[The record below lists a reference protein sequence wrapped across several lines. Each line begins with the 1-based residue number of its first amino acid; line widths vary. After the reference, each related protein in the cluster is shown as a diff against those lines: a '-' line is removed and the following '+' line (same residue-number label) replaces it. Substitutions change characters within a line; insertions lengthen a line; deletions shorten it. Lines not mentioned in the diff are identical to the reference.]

1 MNLLE
6 QLKNRIPSLQTSTMI
21 EQINKGFSNDNKYVV
36 KMADGKKYLLR
47 TAAIDQ
53 YERKKSEFNLITD
66 LQNYCIQSP
75 QPIAVG
81 KIEELNLCYY
91 LLSYIEGEDAREL
104 LPFYSIQDQYKIGLS
119 AGIDLAKIH
128 AVRAPA
134 SIDHW
139 YDRIMKKHQKYV
151 KAYWSCGLKI
161 RGDYEVINFID
172 KNERLL
178 INRPSRIQHDD
189 FHVGNII
196 VENRQYAGI
205 IDFNRYD
212 WGDPYHD
219 FLKVGLFS
227 REVSI
232 PFSIGQ
238 INGYFNEEIP
248 EDFWTL
254 YSIYL
259 GMSIFSAIVW
269 TIKVVPENLNEMIE
283 RIYQILEEHKNFE
296 LTKPI
301 WFK

>member
-1 MNLLE
+1 MNLLV
-6 QLKNRIPSLQTSTMI
+6 QIKDKIPSLQSSIMI
-21 EQINKGFSNDNKYVV
+21 EQINKGFSNDKKYVV

-53 YERKKSEFNLITD
+53 YDRKKSEFDLITD

-75 QPIAVG
+75 YPIEVG
-81 KIEELNLCYY
+81 RIEELGLSYY
-91 LLSYIEGEDAREL
+91 LLTYIEGEDARDV
-104 LPFYSIQDQYKIGLS
+104 LPLYSVQEQYEIGLA
-119 AGIDLAKIH
+119 AGEDLAKIH
-128 AVRAPA
+128 NVRAPA
-134 SIDHW
+134 LIEPW
-139 YDRIMKKHQKYV
+139 YSRIIKKHQKYV
-151 KAYWSCGLKI
+151 EAYQTCGVKI
-161 RGDYEVINFID
+161 QGDDKVIQFID
-172 KNERLL
+172 KNEQFL
-178 INRPSRIQHDD
+178 IKRPNRFQHDD

-196 VENRQYAGI
+196 VENRKYAGI

-238 INGYFNEEIP
+238 INGYFNDEIP

-269 TIKVVPENLNEMIE
+269 TIKVAPRNLYEMIE
-283 RIYQILEEHKNFE
+283 RSYQILEDHKNFE
-296 LTKPI
+296 IIKPV

>member
-1 MNLLE
+1 MKLLE
-6 QLKNRIPSLQTSTMI
+6 GFQKRIPFLQTSTMM

-47 TAAIDQ
+47 TAAINEYD
-53 YERKKSEFNLITD
+53 RKKSEFDLLAD
-66 LQNYCIQSP
+66 LQNYCIRSP
-75 QPIAVG
+75 DPIEVG
-81 KIEELNLCYY
+81 RIEELGLSYY
-91 LLSYIEGEDAREL
+91 LLTYIEGEDARDV
-104 LPFYSIQDQYKIGLS
+104 LPLFSTQEQYEIGLA
-119 AGIDLAKIH
+119 AGKDLAKIH
-128 AVRAPA
+128 TVRAPA
-134 SIDHW
+134 SIEPWHS
-139 YDRIMKKHQKYV
+139 RIIKKHQKYV
-151 KAYWSCGLKI
+151 EAYQTCGVKI
-161 RGDYEVINFID
+161 QGDDKVVQFID
-172 KNERLL
+172 KNEQSLTKRP
-178 INRPSRIQHDD
+178 NRFQHDD

-196 VENRQYAGI
+196 VENRNYAGI

-219 FLKVGLFS
+219 FQKVGLFS

-248 EDFWTL
+248 ENFWTL

-269 TIKVVPENLNEMIE
+269 TIKVSPETLNEMIE
-283 RIYQILEEHKNFE
+283 RCYQILEDHKNFE
-296 LTKPI
+296 IIKPI

>member
-6 QLKNRIPSLQTSTMI
+6 QLQNRIPFLQTSTMI
-21 EQINKGFSNDNKYVV
+21 EQINKGFSNDKKYVV
-36 KMADGKKYLLR
+36 KLADGKKYLLR

-53 YERKKSEFNLITD
+53 YDRKKSEFDLITD
-66 LQNYCIQSP
+66 LQNYRIQAP
-75 QPIAVG
+75 FPIEVG
-81 KIEELNLCYY
+81 KIAELNLSYY
-91 LLSYIEGEDAREL
+91 LLTYIEGEDARDL
-104 LPFYSIQDQYKIGLS
+104 LPFYSTKDQYEIGLS
-119 AGIDLAKIH
+119 AGFDLAKIH
-128 AVRAPA
+128 AVQAPA
-134 SIDHW
+134 KVDRW
-139 YDRIMKKHQKYV
+139 YSRIIKKHQDYIE
-151 KAYWSCGLKI
+151 AYRICGVKI
-161 RGDYEVINFID
+161 RGDHEVIEFID
-172 KNERLL
+172 KNEQFL
-178 INRPSRIQHDD
+178 INRPNRFQHDD

-196 VENRQYAGI
+196 VKDRQYAGI

-238 INGYFNEEIP
+238 INGYFNKEIP
-248 EDFWTL
+248 EDFWML

-269 TIKVVPENLNEMIE
+269 TIKVAPHNLNEMIE
-283 RIYQILEEHKNFE
+283 RSYLILEDHKNFE
-296 LTKPI
+296 LIKPV

>member
-81 KIEELNLCYY
+81 KVEELNLCYY

-104 LPFYSIQDQYKIGLS
+104 LPFYSIQDQYKIGLF

-151 KAYWSCGLKI
+151 EAYWSCGLKI

-283 RIYQILEEHKNFE
+283 RIYQILEDHKNFE